1 MAEKYICSISMM
13 LANKKLLVAGTEFEK
28 KDIEI
33 AKFEHLQRQG
43 YITPAG
49 QPEKPK
55 ELGMRE
61 LVSRPEVQNPAP
73 IKKAVTPKV
82 VELKQTSVD
91 SIWNVDPEQIK
102 DLSFEVLMASY
113 IDTCEKYGITPVK
126 FKDKKEVIV
135 QLTSQ
140 FVKAK

>member
-1 MAEKYICSISMM
+1 MEKYICSISVM
-13 LANKKLLVAGTEFEK
+13 LANKKMLVAGTEFEK
-28 KDIEI
+28 TDIQE

-43 YITPAG
+43 YITLAG

-55 ELGMRE
+55 DIGMRE
-61 LVSRPEVQNPAP
+61 LVSRPEVQKPAP
-73 IKKAVTPKV
+73 IKKTVTPEV
-82 VELKQTSVD
+82 AEPKQTSVD

-102 DLSFEVLMASY
+102 GLSFEVLMASY

-126 FKDKKEVIV
+126 FKDKKEVIA